1 MNEKLKKFLGSK
13 TIQLLC
19 RLILGGIF
27 IYSSLPKIANP
38 HEFAR
43 IIYDY
48 RLIPDYF
55 VYSFALIL
63 PWLEMISGLYLISG
77 IFIKTSSIILSSLL
91 VVFLI
96 ALSINAIRGLDINCG
111 CFSISTDYSNS
122 SLISFIIRDFLFL
135 IPGFIIIAFN
145 KTEQ

>member
-1 MNEKLKKFLGSK
+1 MNKKLRNFLGSRSF
-13 TIQLLC
+13 QLLC

-38 HEFAR
+38 HEFAKV
-43 IIYDY
+43 IYDY
-48 RLIPDYF
+48 RLVPEIF
-55 VYSFALIL
+55 IYSFAIVL

-77 IFIKTSSIILSSLL
+77 FFIKTSTVILSSLL

-111 CFSISTDYSNS
+111 CFSISSEYTDSGVVSY
-122 SLISFIIRDFLFL
+122 IIRDVLFL
-135 IPGFIIIAFN
+135 IPGLLIILFN
-145 KTEQ
+145 KSES